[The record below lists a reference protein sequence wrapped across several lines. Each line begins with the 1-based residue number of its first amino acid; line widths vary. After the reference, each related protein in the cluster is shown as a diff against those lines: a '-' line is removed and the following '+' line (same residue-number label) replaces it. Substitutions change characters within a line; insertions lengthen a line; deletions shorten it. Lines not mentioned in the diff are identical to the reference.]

1 MKIVIAP
8 DSFKESLSAVET
20 ARQIEAGFREVFADA
35 EYRCLPIADGG
46 EGTVDALV
54 AAAGGERRSASVAD
68 PLGRPTRAAFGI
80 LPDGTAVIEMAEASG
95 LHLVPP
101 ESRDPRVTSSRGT
114 GELIRAALD
123 AGARR
128 FIVGLGGSA
137 TNDGG
142 AGMLQALGAHLADA
156 DGRPIGPGGAP
167 LARLARI
174 DAAGLD
180 GRLAACA
187 FKVACDVDNPLVGPN
202 GASAVYGPQKG
213 ATPEMAADLDRNL
226 AHFAAIV
233 ARDVGPDVA
242 RLPGGGAAGGL
253 GAAMSAFLGA
263 TLRPG
268 VEIVTDA
275 LRLRDAIRGASLVV
289 TGEGCID
296 GQTLRG
302 KAPIGVARI
311 AAECGVPVVA
321 IGGAVTNQAGAL
333 YAHGFD
339 AVFASVR
346 RACTIDEALRDA
358 AANVRFAARNVAAAI
373 RVGRELGRHASP
385 RRGA

>member
-8 DSFKESLSAVET
+8 DSFKESLTAVET

-35 EYRCLPIADGG
+35 DYRCLPIADGG

-54 AAAGGERRSASVAD
+54 TAAGGERRIANVGD
-68 PLGRPTRAAFGI
+68 PLGRPARAAFGI

-101 ESRDPRVTSSRGT
+101 DLRDPRVTSSRGT

-156 DGRPIGPGGAP
+156 DGRPIGAGGAQ
-167 LARLARI
+167 LTRLARI
-174 DAAGLD
+174 DVAGLD
-180 GRLAACA
+180 GRLAGCT
-187 FKVACDVDNPLVGPN
+187 FEVACDVDNPLVGPN
-202 GASAVYGPQKG
+202 GASAVFGPQKG
-213 ATPEMAADLDRNL
+213 ATPEMIAHLDHNL
-226 AHFAAIV
+226 AHFAAIIE
-233 ARDVGPDVA
+233 RDVGPAVA
-242 RLPGGGAAGGL
+242 QLSGGGAAGGL
-253 GAAMSAFLGA
+253 GAAMSAFLTA

-268 VEIVTDA
+268 IEIVTDA

-321 IGGAVTNQAGAL
+321 IGGAVTGQADAL
-333 YAHGFD
+333 YRHGID
-339 AVFASVR
+339 AIFASVG

-358 AANVRFAARNVAAAI
+358 AINVRFAARNVAAAI
-373 RVGRELGRHASP
+373 RVGWHLGRHASS
-385 RRGA
+385 RRVA

>member
-8 DSFKESLSAVET
+8 DSFKESLTAVET

-35 EYRCLPIADGG
+35 DYRCLPIADGG

-54 AAAGGERRSASVAD
+54 TAASGERRIANVGD

-101 ESRDPRVTSSRGT
+101 DLRDPRVTSSRGT

-156 DGRPIGPGGAP
+156 DGRPIGAGGAQ

-174 DAAGLD
+174 DVAGLD
-180 GRLAACA
+180 SRLADCT
-187 FKVACDVDNPLVGPN
+187 FEVACDVDNPLVGPN
-202 GASAVYGPQKG
+202 GASAVFGPQKG
-213 ATPEMAADLDRNL
+213 ATPEMIAHLDHNL
-226 AHFAAIV
+226 AHFAAIIE
-233 ARDVGPDVA
+233 RDVGPAVA
-242 RLPGGGAAGGL
+242 QLSGGGAAGGL
-253 GAAMSAFLGA
+253 GAAMSAFLTA

-268 VEIVTDA
+268 IEIVTDA

-321 IGGAVTNQAGAL
+321 IGGAVTGQADAL
-333 YAHGFD
+333 YRHGID
-339 AVFASVR
+339 AIFASVR

-358 AANVRFAARNVAAAI
+358 AINVRFAARNVAAAI
-373 RVGRELGRHASP
+373 RVGWHLGRHASS